1 MASNNHRETPKSSRR
16 APSGSRP
23 LTPTARG
30 ENQRSNPASTTA
42 PSPGTPAGASG
53 YSRSGAEKTRT
64 PPSSR
69 ETSAS
74 TSGSAG
80 TGTDSTP
87 PSSRHALASVSRSKT
102 GTGGVDERG
111 RQPRKQLD
119 NKRSRSR
126 SRSPRDQRMQPPKRP
141 HLSDNNPTVVNSM
154 ADKFY
159 KLADTMM
166 EANRKQTATA
176 RAHTGKLPAGLS
188 AQVRNIH
195 RNLGELEYKASE
207 RFTSAHNEAVTA
219 QLVQCLRRMGKKTGR
234 RKACNRC
241 YENLRAQSKQEEAGK
256 AETTKA
262 KKKLTSRR
270 DRLFKSRLRVALELL
285 SEEDYEF
292 FSHSG
297 PMYMSDEESDEED
310 KTVVWVKPP
319 QWRAPRLTDMALRCQ
334 KVLDLNWRNNTTPSS
349 NKERKRKDLD
359 FTDRRRPSGR
369 AAEMY
374 IWVPEEGDDDD
385 NSMGEDGREDHEQ
398 EQDRSVENED
408 GEEEQEQE
416 EEEEESEEESEDSES
431 SGTEED

>member
-141 HLSDNNPTVVNSM
+141 HLSDNNPTLGDFLKVVNSM

-188 AQVRNIH
+188 AHYTNNFPSFH
-195 RNLGELEYKASE
+195 KSE
-207 RFTSAHNEAVTA
+207 
-219 QLVQCLRRMGKKTGR
+219 
-234 RKACNRC
+234 ACNRC